1 MKLSELKSKLR
12 KIDPEHKILKGAI
25 KILLFVLG
33 LITMALGIT
42 RCRGEWIII
51 SLVFEA
57 IQLVLSNVRGW

>member
-1 MKLSELKSKLR
+1 MKLSEIKNKLR
-12 KIDPEHKILKGAI
+12 RIDPNHKILKGVI
-25 KILLFVLG
+25 KVLLFVLG

-57 IQLVLSNVRGW
+57 IQLVLSNIEGW